1 MSKHTNA
8 TQPEI
13 PIGFLANLSPRAPK
27 GVLIASSE
35 FDIYLDENRLTFVK
49 EPCAPEDVKPRFF
62 LHVVPSD
69 ENDLPA
75 DRVQHG
81 FDNLDFNFR
90 KHGILVGQLC
100 TAVRLLP
107 NYDIDRIATGQY
119 TKQGSIWTADILLD
133 DSE

>member
-1 MSKHTNA
+1 M
-8 TQPEI
+8 
-13 PIGFLANLSPRAPK
+13 
-27 GVLIASSE
+27 IASSE

-49 EPCAPEDVKPRFF
+49 ESCTPEDVKPRFF

-69 ENDLPA
+69 ENDLST

-81 FDNLDFNFR
+81 FDNLDFDFR
-90 KHGILVGQLC
+90 EHGILGGQLC

-107 NYDIDRIATGQY
+107 NYDIVKILTGQY
-119 TKQGSIWTADILLD
+119 TDQGRIWTADILLD